1 MDTVPIELINKQI
14 ILEDKSQYFYSV
26 KPVEISNALGS
37 VIAILDEY
45 SITNSSGQN
54 YKLHKTK
61 EGNWYDISKGTG
73 NGNNAI
79 LRALKSALDNQGKI
93 LGAS

>member
-26 KPVEISNALGS
+26 NPVEISNALGS

-54 YKLHKTK
+54 YRLYKTK
-61 EGNWYDISKGTG
+61 EGNWYDISERNSSVNST
-73 NGNNAI
+73 I
-79 LRALKSALDNQGKI
+79 LRALKSALDNR
-93 LGAS
+93 